1 MRRRLN
7 IIIIEQAV
15 LIAVLLMCL
24 CACSTTKVVTVE
36 KVKTEEHTILDY
48 AHDTLIIKDS
58 IYVREKGDTVFVDR
72 WHTRD
77 RVLEVCRVDSFV
89 SVDSIPYPV
98 EVIVEKSIRDGR
110 YTFYCTVTWC
120 LIVTILLT
128 SAIWFFKKTPYGKV
142 AWMAIK
148 ALVK

>member
-1 MRRRLN
+1 ML
-7 IIIIEQAV
+7 ILSV
-15 LIAVLLMCL
+15 LYG
-24 CACSTTKVVTVE
+24 CATPKVVTIE

-77 RVLEVCRVDSFV
+77 RVIETCRVDSFV

-98 EVIVEKSIRDGR
+98 EVIVEKPIRDSR

-120 LIVTILLT
+120 LIVTILLA
-128 SAIWFFKKTPYGKV
+128 SAIWFFKKTPYGKM
-142 AWMAIK
+142 AWMAMKMWLK
-148 ALVK
+148 A